1 MRLILLYIIIVNAS
15 GFLLM
20 GEDKRRAKLHRW
32 RIPEKTLFLCSL
44 LGGSIGS
51 WAGMYVFRH
60 KTRKWYF
67 VAGMPLIAALHA
79 AFAVWAVSQ
88 GLYRPPFY

>member
-1 MRLILLYIIIVNAS
+1 MRVILVYAMIMTAA

-20 GEDKRRAKLHRW
+20 GEDKRRAKLHQW

-67 VAGMPLIAALHA
+67 VAGMPLIVALHA
-79 AFAVWAVSQ
+79 ALLAWAGAQ
-88 GLYRPPFY
+88 GLYQPPFH